1 MFHETVSAEGHLLD
15 TRILERI
22 FEQIN
27 ELRATYQVVHFELG
41 KTTDEGSTATIK
53 VSAETRELLAEAV
66 EAAVSLGAQV
76 ESGNDARLTPA
87 PKDSCVPDDFY
98 STTNHRTQVRLAG
111 DWFDV
116 AAQRM
121 DAVVVVAGGK
131 PKCVKLRDI
140 KAGDEVICGPEG
152 VRIMIDHPDRDR
164 RQSFAFMSN
173 EISSERRV
181 ETSIQ
186 RVAKAMREVRASGKK
201 IVVVAGPV
209 VIHTGGIEPFCKL
222 VDGGWIDS
230 LLSGNAI
237 AVHDIEN
244 CFFGTS
250 LGVSLTTGSPVKE
263 GHKNHMR
270 AINRVNHAG
279 SIAGAVESGVLT
291 SGIMHACVKADV
303 DFVLAGSI
311 RDDGP
316 LPDTEMDLLIA
327 QEAYAKQLEDA
338 GLVLMLS
345 TMLHSIGVGNML
357 PSWVH
362 VVCVD
367 INPAVVTKLSD
378 RGSSQTVGIVTDV
391 GLFLQR
397 LAQTLSK
404 PDAK

>member
-1 MFHETVSAEGHLLD
+1 MFHEFVLAEGHLLD
-15 TRILERI
+15 TGMLERM
-22 FEQIN
+22 FEHII
-27 ELRATYQVVHFELG
+27 ESGAEYEVVHFEIGRTNDDISSAKL
-41 KTTDEGSTATIK
+41 KVMAESEEGLKDVIEE
-53 VSAETRELLAEAV
+53 V
-66 EAAVSLGAQV
+66 VSLGGQV
-76 ESGNDARLTPA
+76 ESEDDARLETVTKA
-87 PKDSCVPDDFY
+87 ACVPEDFY
-98 STTNHRTQVRLAG
+98 STTNHRTQVRMNG
-111 DWFDV
+111 TWEDV
-116 AAQRM
+116 QKQRM
-121 DAVVVVAGGK
+121 DGVIVIENDVPRV
-131 PKCVKLRDI
+131 VKLRDI
-140 KAGDEVICGPEG
+140 EPGDRVVCGQGG
-152 VRIMIDHPDRDR
+152 VRIVIDHHDRAR
-164 RQSFAFMSN
+164 HAFAFMSN
-173 EISSERRV
+173 DISSERRV
-181 ETSIQ
+181 ETSIAK
-186 RVAKAMREVRASGKK
+186 VAKIMRAVRERGEK

-209 VIHTGGIEPFCKL
+209 VVHTGGIEPFGRL
-222 VDGGWIDS
+222 LRGGWVDS

-270 AINRVNHAG
+270 AINRINHAG
-279 SIAGAVESGVLT
+279 SIRAAVEKGVLT
-291 SGIMHACVKADV
+291 SGLMHACVESDV

-316 LPDTEMDLLIA
+316 LPDTEMDLIKA
-327 QEAYAKQLEDA
+327 QESYAQHLEGA

-357 PSWVH
+357 PSWIH

-397 LAQTLSK
+397 LAQTLCG
-404 PDAK
+404 PENA

>member
-1 MFHETVSAEGHLLD
+1 MFHEFIFAQGHLLD
-15 TRILERI
+15 TRLLERM
-22 FEQIN
+22 FEQIL
-27 ELRATYQVVHFELG
+27 ESGAEYEVIEFELG
-41 KTTDEGSTATIK
+41 RMSNDTSKAKLK
-53 VSAETRELLAEAV
+53 VMAETEDILREAIEEVVSLGGQVESESDARLEAV
-66 EAAVSLGAQV
+66 EKAG
-76 ESGNDARLTPA
+76 
-87 PKDSCVPDDFY
+87 CVPEDFY
-98 STTNHRTQVRLAG
+98 STTNHRTQVRLG
-111 DWFDV
+111 GSWEDV
-116 AAQRM
+116 QKQRM
-121 DAVVVVAGGK
+121 DGVVVVDSGVPRVA
-131 PKCVKLRDI
+131 KLRDVLP
-140 KAGDEVICGPEG
+140 GDQVVCGPGG

-164 RQSFAFMSN
+164 QAFAFMSN
-173 EISSERRV
+173 DISSERKV
-181 ETSIQ
+181 ETSIAK
-186 RVAKAMREVRASGKK
+186 VAKIMREVRMSGEK

-209 VIHTGGIEPFCKL
+209 VIHTGGIQPFRRL
-222 VDGGWIDS
+222 VQGGWVNS

-270 AINRVNHAG
+270 AINRINHAG
-279 SIAGAVESGVLT
+279 SIKAAVEQGLLT
-291 SGIMHACVKADV
+291 DGIMHACVESKV

-316 LPDTEMDLLIA
+316 LPDTEMDLIKA
-327 QEAYAKQLEDA
+327 QEAYAQHLEGA

-397 LAQTLSK
+397 LAQTLCSEESV
-404 PDAK
+404 